1 MCAVYHIKVLLT
13 MLRVQV
19 TTVRLTTGLYSARK
33 TTWACT
39 AATWHPANY
48 RSAIKDIHSSAVSSH
63 LANRCQN
70 RVLHRPAPAIS
81 PAERT
86 LPRYYRTTLS
96 QLRSGQ
102 CSRLN
107 SYRHAIGISDTD
119 LCPQCNMA
127 PHTTDH
133 VFDCPAAPTNLSV
146 EDLWESPV
154 EVARHLAAL
163 PAFAS

>member
-19 TTVRLTTGLYSARK
+19 TTVRLTTGPYSARK

-48 RSAIKDIHSSAVSSH
+48 RS
-63 LANRCQN
+63 
-70 RVLHRPAPAIS
+70 APAIS